1 MDADRGGKTVIAGT
15 FAIGRKSLS
24 NAQPISAGETQRTK
38 AEMTMAPS
46 HMPTLHETR
55 ANGHLRARSLNTFN
69 TLGRIGPVPLTQSQD
84 PHKATGREKLGA
96 DQASDETPARLTSQ
110 HFSPYFCFPRRIF

>member
-1 MDADRGGKTVIAGT
+1 MQAGKRMGSRHVAL
-15 FAIGRKSLS
+15 A
-24 NAQPISAGETQRTK
+24 PISE
-38 AEMTMAPS
+38 AEGIT
-46 HMPTLHETR
+46 
-55 ANGHLRARSLNTFN
+55 RARSLNTFN